1 MNIPKT
7 NIIKRAFNALWQN
20 PIIVKE
26 LRSRMRRKRSYLI
39 LTLFLIFSAGIV
51 SLVYFGV
58 AETNDFYPDPD
69 VRRTLGQ
76 AIFLTVV
83 LLQLGA
89 VNFVTPAFT
98 AGSIA
103 SEREN
108 QTYDLLRTTPVSAK
122 DIVRGKLL
130 SGLLFTLLLLIAT
143 IPMQSMAFLFGG
155 IEPSELII
163 ATLMIVV
170 TATTFSAIG
179 IYASTLLKRSVP
191 ATILAYAIANGGLII
206 LPLLYFIIAFF
217 VSTADIPV
225 NFLSSYDPTE
235 NLVGFFILATILW
248 ILVSSNPVIAAAISD
263 ILLTEE
269 GVLFFWGQDINPT
282 LKIYIPSPWMGFV
295 IINLFI
301 AWLFYRGAIRRI
313 SRREKQ

>member
-1 MNIPKT
+1 MNLPK
-7 NIIKRAFNALWQN
+7 FNFFNKIWQN

-26 LRSRMRRKRSYLI
+26 LRSRMRRKRSYVI

-76 AIFLTVV
+76 AIFITVV
-83 LLQLGA
+83 LLQLAA

-98 AGSIA
+98 AGSIVG
-103 SEREN
+103 EKEN
-108 QTYDLLRTTPVSAK
+108 QTYELLRTTPVRAK

-155 IEPSELII
+155 IELAELLI
-163 ATLMIVV
+163 ATLMLIV
-170 TATTFSAIG
+170 TATAFSAIG
-179 IYASTLLKRSVP
+179 VFASTLMKRSIP
-191 ATILAYAIANGGLII
+191 ATILSYVIANGGLIL
-206 LPLLYFIIAFF
+206 LPLVTVIVSALFPYAFD
-217 VSTADIPV
+217 SLDI
-225 NFLSSYDPTE
+225 LDPTQ
-235 NLVGFFILATILW
+235 NPVGFFFAATFLW
-248 ILVSSNPVIAAAISD
+248 ILASSNPLIAAFLSET
-263 ILLTEE
+263 ILLDTGEI
-269 GVLFFWGQDINPT
+269 FFWTQDITPT
-282 LKIYIPSPWMGFV
+282 FTIHIPSPWMGFV

-301 AWLFYRGAIRRI
+301 AWLFYRGAIRQVAYRP
-313 SRREKQ
+313 KQ

>member
-20 PIIVKE
+20 PIIIKE

-170 TATTFSAIG
+170 TATVFSAVG

-191 ATILAYAIANGGLII
+191 ATILAYIIANGGIII
-206 LPLLYFIIAFF
+206 LPLLLGIVGTLFPYAFDSLDVF
-217 VSTADIPV
+217 
-225 NFLSSYDPTE
+225 DPE
-235 NLVGFFILATILW
+235 KNLVGFIIAASILW
-248 ILVSSNPVIAAAISD
+248 ILASSNPVIAAAFSEA
-263 ILLTEE
+263 LLLEE
-269 GVLFFWGQDINPT
+269 GAIFFWVQDINPT

-313 SRREKQ
+313 SRREKK

>member
-1 MNIPKT
+1 MNFFQK
-7 NIIKRAFNALWQN
+7 FWQN

-26 LRSRMRRKRSYLI
+26 LRSRMRRKRSYVI

-51 SLVYFGV
+51 SLVYLGI
-58 AETNDFYPDPD
+58 ASSNDFYPDPD
-69 VRRTLGQ
+69 MRRTLGQ
-76 AIFLTVV
+76 VIFLTVV

-98 AGSIA
+98 AGAIA

-130 SGLLFTLLLLIAT
+130 SGLLFTLLLLLTT
-143 IPMQSMAFLFGG
+143 IPMQSLAFLFGG
-155 IEPSELII
+155 IELAELLI

-170 TATTFSAIG
+170 TATAFSAIG

-206 LPLLYFIIAFF
+206 LPLIAII
-217 VSTADIPV
+217 VSALFPYAIDSLDILDPEK
-225 NFLSSYDPTE
+225 NLIGFLIAAS
-235 NLVGFFILATILW
+235 LLW
-248 ILVSSNPVIAAAISD
+248 ILASSNPVIAAALSEA
-263 ILLTEE
+263 ILLDQ
-269 GVLFFWGQDINPT
+269 GNVFFWSTDIDPNT
-282 LKIYIPSPWMGFV
+282 SLYIPSPWMGFV

-301 AWLFYRGAIRRI
+301 AWLFYRGAVRRV
-313 SRREKQ
+313 SRREKR

>member
-1 MNIPKT
+1 MNIPQT
-7 NIIKRAFNALWQN
+7 NFIQKFWQN

-26 LRSRMRRKRSYLI
+26 LRSRMRRKRSYVI

-51 SLVYFGV
+51 SLVYFGI

-83 LLQLGA
+83 LLQLAA

-98 AGSIA
+98 AGSIVG
-103 SEREN
+103 EKEN
-108 QTYDLLRTTPVSAK
+108 QTYELLRTTPVRAK

-155 IEPSELII
+155 IELAELLI
-163 ATLMIVV
+163 ATLMLIV
-170 TATTFSAIG
+170 TATAFSAIG
-179 IYASTLLKRSVP
+179 VFASTLMKRSIP
-191 ATILAYAIANGGLII
+191 ATILSYVIANGGLIL
-206 LPLLYFIIAFF
+206 LPLVTVI
-217 VSTADIPV
+217 VSALFPYAIDSLDI
-225 NFLSSYDPTE
+225 LDPTK
-235 NLVGFFILATILW
+235 NPVGFFFAATFLW
-248 ILVSSNPVIAAAISD
+248 ILASSNPLIAAVLSEAILID
-263 ILLTEE
+263 TGEI
-269 GVLFFWGQDINPT
+269 FFWTQDVTPT
-282 LKIYIPSPWMGFV
+282 FTIYIPSPWMGFV

-301 AWLFYRGAIRRI
+301 VWLFYRGAIRQVAYRP
-313 SRREKQ
+313 KQ

>member
-1 MNIPKT
+1 MNFIQK
-7 NIIKRAFNALWQN
+7 FWQN

-51 SLVYFGV
+51 SLVYFGI
-58 AETNDFYPDPD
+58 ASTNDFYPEPD
-69 VRRTLGQ
+69 IRRTLGQ

-98 AGSIA
+98 AGSI
-103 SEREN
+103 SGEKEN
-108 QTYDLLRTTPVSAK
+108 QTYELLRTTPVSAK

-155 IEPSELII
+155 IELAELLI

-179 IYASTLLKRSVP
+179 IYASTLMKRSIP
-191 ATILAYAIANGGLII
+191 ATILSYLLVNGGLIL
-206 LPLLYFIIAFF
+206 LPLIFGIISILFPYAFD
-217 VSTADIPV
+217 TLDI
-225 NFLSSYDPTE
+225 LDPE
-235 NLVGFFILATILW
+235 KNLVGFIIVASLLW
-248 ILVSSNPVIAAAISD
+248 ILASSNPVVAAALSET
-263 ILLTEE
+263 LLLEE
-269 GVLFFWGQDINPT
+269 GIIFFWVQDINPT
-282 LKIYIPSPWMGFV
+282 FTVYIPSPWMGFV

-301 AWLFYRGAIRRI
+301 AWLFYRGAVRQVA
-313 SRREKQ
+313 RREKQ

>member
-1 MNIPKT
+1 MNLPKLHF
-7 NIIKRAFNALWQN
+7 FNKIWQN

-26 LRSRMRRKRSYLI
+26 LRSRMRRKRSYVI

-51 SLVYFGV
+51 SLVYFGIDSS
-58 AETNDFYPDPD
+58 NSLYPEPD

-76 AIFLTVV
+76 AIFITIV
-83 LLQLGA
+83 LLQLAA

-130 SGLLFTLLLLIAT
+130 SGLLFTLLLLIAS

-155 IEPSELII
+155 IELAELII

-170 TATTFSAIG
+170 TATAFSAIG

-191 ATILAYAIANGGLII
+191 ATILAYAIANGGIII
-206 LPLLYFIIAFF
+206 LPLIYFIIDLIVP
-217 VSTADIPV
+217 VSSFGIFDS
-225 NFLSSYDPTE
+225 FDPE
-235 NLVGFFILATILW
+235 QNLVGFMILATILW
-248 ILVSSNPVIAAAISD
+248 ILASANPVIAA
-263 ILLTEE
+263 ILSEALLLEE
-269 GVLFFWGQDINPT
+269 GVIFFWVQDINPT
-282 LKIYIPSPWMGFV
+282 TKFYIPSPWIGFV

-301 AWLFYRGAIRRI
+301 AWLFYRGAVRRVN
-313 SRREKQ
+313 RREKQ

>member
-1 MNIPKT
+1 MNIFQ
-7 NIIKRAFNALWQN
+7 NFWQN

-26 LRSRMRRKRSYLI
+26 LRSRMRRKRSYVI

-51 SLVYFGV
+51 SLVYFGI

-130 SGLLFTLLLLIAT
+130 SGLLFTLLLLIAS
-143 IPMQSMAFLFGG
+143 IPMESMAFLFGG
-155 IEPSELII
+155 IEPSELLI
-163 ATLMIVV
+163 ATLMLIV
-170 TATTFSAIG
+170 TATTFSAVG

-191 ATILAYAIANGGLII
+191 ATILAYVIANGGLII
-206 LPLLYFIIAFF
+206 LPLIFGIIAALFPYSF
-217 VSTADIPV
+217 DSLDV
-225 NFLSSYDPTE
+225 FDPDK
-235 NLVGFFILATILW
+235 NIVGFFIFATLLW
-248 ILVSSNPVIAAAISD
+248 ILASSNPIIAAALSEA
-263 ILLTEE
+263 ILLDS
-269 GVLFFWGQDINPT
+269 GNVFFWTQDISPA
-282 LKIYIPSPWMGFV
+282 LKVYIPSPWMGFV

-301 AWLFYRGAIRRI
+301 AWLFYRGAVRRV

>member
-7 NIIKRAFNALWQN
+7 NFTQKFWQN

-51 SLVYFGV
+51 SLVYFGI

-76 AIFLTVV
+76 AIFITVV

-98 AGSIA
+98 AGSIVG
-103 SEREN
+103 EREN
-108 QTYDLLRTTPVSAK
+108 QTFDLLRTTPVRPK

-155 IEPSELII
+155 IELPELLI
-163 ATLMIVV
+163 ATLMLIV

-179 IYASTLLKRSVP
+179 IYASTLMKRSIP
-191 ATILAYAIANGGLII
+191 ATILSYVIANGGLII
-206 LPLLYFIIAFF
+206 LPLIFGIISALFPYAID
-217 VSTADIPV
+217 SLDI
-225 NFLSSYDPTE
+225 FDPDK
-235 NLVGFFILATILW
+235 NLLGFFFAATFLW
-248 ILVSSNPVIAAAISD
+248 ILASSNPIIAATLSEV
-263 ILLTEE
+263 ILLDTGEI
-269 GVLFFWGQDINPT
+269 FFWKLDANPT
-282 LKIYIPSPWMGFV
+282 LTLYIPSPWMGFV

-301 AWLFYRGAIRRI
+301 AWLFYQGAVRRVA
-313 SRREKQ
+313 RREKA

>member
-1 MNIPKT
+1 MDKQNIF
-7 NIIKRAFNALWQN
+7 KRAFNTLWQN

-26 LRSRMRRKRSYLI
+26 LRSRMRRKRSYVI

-58 AETNDFYPDPD
+58 AGTNDFYPDPD

-155 IEPSELII
+155 IELPELII

-170 TATTFSAIG
+170 TATVFSAVG

-191 ATILAYAIANGGLII
+191 ATILAYAITNGGIII
-206 LPLLYFIIAFF
+206 LPLLFAIIGTLFPYAIDSLDAF
-217 VSTADIPV
+217 APEKNI
-225 NFLSSYDPTE
+225 
-235 NLVGFFILATILW
+235 VGFFIAATMLW
-248 ILVSSNPVIAAAISD
+248 ILASSNPVIAAAISEA
-263 ILLTEE
+263 LLLEE
-269 GVLFFWGQDINPT
+269 GVLFFWVQDINPT
-282 LKIYIPSPWMGFV
+282 LKVYIPSPWMGFV
-295 IINLFI
+295 VINLFI
-301 AWLFYRGAIRRI
+301 AWLFYQGAIRRV

>member
-7 NIIKRAFNALWQN
+7 NFIQNFWQN

-26 LRSRMRRKRSYLI
+26 LRSRMRRKRSYVI

-58 AETNDFYPDPD
+58 AGTNNFYPDPD

-98 AGSIA
+98 AGSIVG
-103 SEREN
+103 EREN
-108 QTYDLLRTTPVSAK
+108 QTYDLLRTTPVSAR

-155 IEPSELII
+155 IEPSELLI

-179 IYASTLLKRSVP
+179 IYASTLTKRSIP

-206 LPLLYFIIAFF
+206 LPLLFGIVSALFPYAFDALDVF
-217 VSTADIPV
+217 
-225 NFLSSYDPTE
+225 DP
-235 NLVGFFILATILW
+235 NKNSVGFFIFATLLWVLAA
-248 ILVSSNPVIAAAISD
+248 SNPIIAAALSEA
-263 ILLTEE
+263 LLLEE
-269 GVLFFWGQDINPT
+269 GVIFLWVQDITPT

-301 AWLFYRGAIRRI
+301 AWLFYRGAIRRV